1 MFVDGG
7 SRANLLLLARPQ
19 LEILDC
25 RQMICICRCNRA
37 VNNARLSFF
46 RLYHLS
52 FCPSNTF
59 PSHKH
64 PSSLFK
70 TQVCVRSEDFILFRT
85 VKLMQIKA

>member
-7 SRANLLLLARPQ
+7 SRVNLLVLARPQ

-25 RQMICICRCNRA
+25 RQMICNRA

-59 PSHKH
+59 PTNKH

-70 TQVCVRSEDFILFRT
+70 TQVCVRAEDFILFRT